1 MKRAVFSIR
10 LTKEEQEQMARR
22 CHFEKA
28 QLYRIAALHE
38 ALLPLLRAEGC
49 YELLSPEESGAILR
63 GGAMP
68 GDGAHG
74 AGAQQDCGHGEDL
87 PQAAL
92 QNEAARS
99 EQKSEAMP
107 ERAALCAVTLGNG
120 IDDMQALYGGAEAVM
135 DDYILECLGSAL
147 LEKAYEELAGV
158 LRRETGLF
166 INHYLFPGSQTELSQ
181 VAEIVGR
188 LSAGGERI
196 PVSYNTEFVLTPK
209 KSVIF
214 IGILEEKK
222 AGCGICTDCP
232 KTDCENRKGQLRHSR
247 EKEERAKSSQTQK
260 SLGKDRNYSYGY
272 QRIFGKN
279 DPAVKGDYL

>member
-22 CHFEKA
+22 CHFEKE

-49 YELLSPEESGAILR
+49 YEILSPEESDAILP
-63 GGAMP
+63 GGVMP
-68 GDGAHG
+68 RDG
-74 AGAQQDCGHGEDL
+74 AGAQKDCEHGEDL
-87 PQAAL
+87 LRTALKSGAA
-92 QNEAARS
+92 
-99 EQKSEAMP
+99 P
-107 ERAALCAVTLGNG
+107 EKAALCAVTLGSG

-158 LRRETGLF
+158 LRRETGMFL
-166 INHYLFPGSQTELSQ
+166 NRYLFPGSQTELSQ

-209 KSVIF
+209 KSVVF
-214 IGILEEKK
+214 IGILEAKK
-222 AGCGICTDCP
+222 AGCGICADCP

-247 EKEERAKSSQTQK
+247 AKEEREKSSQTQK
-260 SLGKDRNYSYGY
+260 SRGKDRNYSYGY

-279 DPAVKGDYL
+279 DI